1 MAQSNASRRLNRI
14 LRDEDFGPKL
24 VRLNRA
30 DQRRI
35 LDLIDANRG
44 AQARKEILRLDTERR
59 SRNTVRRRAL
69 KYSHVPPNERTGE
82 GRPDETREFWS
93 NYDQIVEQHSGSLP
107 HRTRVP

>member
-44 AQARKEILRLDTERR
+44 AQARREIARLDQQRR
-59 SRNTVRRRAL
+59 ARNTVRRRAL
-69 KYSHVPPNERTGE
+69 RFYHLPADERMDD
-82 GRPDETREFWS
+82 GRPDETREFWAE
-93 NYDQIVEQHSGSLP
+93 YDKITGLPP
-107 HRTRVP
+107 HRSRSLL